1 MFWRGIV
8 SWPGPSLVGMSTK
21 YYLQK
26 VPVESVEPGYSLAIR
41 EHGKFRLF
49 QVECIQ
55 TSQRSGQPVMI
66 TLTSR
71 ADAGRP
77 WVLEYEA
84 GTPVVRLFGVC
95 EAAAS

>member
-1 MFWRGIV
+1 
-8 SWPGPSLVGMSTK
+8 MSTK

-26 VPVESVEPGYSLAIR
+26 VPVESVEPGFSLAIR
-41 EHGKFRLF
+41 DAGREGDRFRLF

-55 TSQRSGQPVMI
+55 MSQRSAQPVMI
-66 TLTSR
+66 TLTSESG
-71 ADAGRP
+71 A
-77 WVLEYEA
+77 VVEYEA

>member
-1 MFWRGIV
+1 
-8 SWPGPSLVGMSTK
+8 MSTR

-26 VPVESVEPGYSLAIR
+26 IPVESVEPGFSLAIR
-41 EHGKFRLF
+41 DDGRFRLF

-55 TSQRSGQPVMI
+55 TSRRSGRPVMI

-71 ADAGRP
+71 ADAAPP

-84 GTPVVRLFGVC
+84 GAAVVRLFGVC
-95 EAAAS
+95 ETAAS

>member
-1 MFWRGIV
+1 
-8 SWPGPSLVGMSTK
+8 MSTK

-26 VPVESVEPGYSLAIR
+26 IPVESVEPGYSLAIR
-41 EHGKFRLF
+41 DAGRDDGKFRLF

-66 TLTSR
+66 TLTSH
-71 ADAGRP
+71 ADAAPP

-84 GTPVVRLFGVC
+84 GTPVVRLFGIC